1 MDLRQNRLT
10 AEEWDSLEIPV
21 SKDEKKILHLI
32 QNGYE
37 DVNIS
42 YNDTLSI
49 INYVKIQAIELE
61 LYHSYFYNRYFQKI
75 IDALFESYDCGRTK
89 GKPKKTKKKLKKAD
103 QIRISNSD
111 KKIGKMKNN
120 IFEFILLGIVKKFF
134 EGDSSKKSYYYYTL
148 SQLSQYKIVNVN
160 IYILEDI
167 QYILKTFGDKIN
179 KSKLIKNAFDF
190 IERNHILRKY
200 RDIHLY
206 THQKNLFTFCKKKGP
221 KLVLYQAPTGTGK
234 TVSPIGLVKKHKLIF
249 VCAAKHVGL
258 QLAKSC
264 ISLGIK
270 IAVAFGCQDPG
281 GIRLHYFAVK
291 EFVKNRRTGGIFRVD
306 NAVGDNVEIIIS
318 DVISYLPAMRY
329 MLAFNKKEDIIWY
342 WDEPTITLDYEKHP
356 YHTILQRN
364 WQENDIPNIVLSSAT
379 LPRQDEIAPCLQNFV
394 IKFNSTNI
402 YNIVSHDCTRTIPIL
417 DSQSHIVL
425 PHFIFPEFAELKK
438 SLSHIKKYRTLLRHF
453 DLEEVCR
460 FITYINKHCDIKE
473 NLKCENYFESVGE
486 VTAISLKEY
495 YLKLLSA
502 TKSIYSSVY
511 TYFQN
516 KRKKRYPS
524 TIKITTG
531 DSYTLTCG
539 PTIYLADNVERIAQF
554 CLHIAAIP
562 QEILE
567 SIMKN
572 INYNEK
578 VRIEINKIEKEISK
592 NTDSKKVGNS
602 DKKEARGFKQES
614 GKKTDMLTRQA
625 DYLRT
630 QIRTVQLPNEFIPN
644 SFEHLQK
651 WMPTN
656 KHQSFRGNV
665 SDQIVE
671 KIMLLEVEPIWKI
684 LLMMGIGVFTK
695 HQCVDYVAIM
705 KELAHKQCLY
715 LIIASSDYIYGTNYQ
730 FCHGYIGKDLGNLTQ
745 EKLIQAFGRVGRKN
759 IMGEYSLR
767 LRNDELIMRLF
778 KKSKNKTEV
787 VNMNIL
793 FGV

>member
-37 DVNIS
+37 NVNIS

-49 INYVKIQAIELE
+49 INYVKIRAIDLE
-61 LYHSYFYNRYFQKI
+61 LYHSYFYKKYFQKI
-75 IDALFESYDCGRTK
+75 IDVLFEAHDCSKVKRK
-89 GKPKKTKKKLKKAD
+89 QKKTKKKLKKAD

-111 KKIGKMKNN
+111 KKIGKMNNN
-120 IFEFILLGIVKKFF
+120 IFEFILLEIIKTFL

-167 QYILKTFGDKIN
+167 QNIQTTFGDKIN

-190 IERNHILRKY
+190 IECNHTLRKY

-206 THQKNLFTFCKKKGP
+206 THQKNLFTFCKKKGA

-417 DSQSHIVL
+417 DSQSYIVL
-425 PHFIFPEFAELKK
+425 PHFIFPEFAELKR
-438 SLSHIKKYRTLLRHF
+438 SISHIKKYRTLLRHF

-473 NLKCENYFESVGE
+473 NLKCENYFESVSE

-495 YLKLLSA
+495 YLKLLSG
-502 TKSIYSSVY
+502 TKSNYSTIY

-567 SIMKN
+567 LIMKN

-578 VRIEINKIEKEISK
+578 VRIEIDKIEKEISK
-592 NTDSKKVGNS
+592 NTDCSKVGNS
-602 DKKEARGFKQES
+602 DKKEARGLKRES

-630 QIRTVQLPNEFIPN
+630 QIRTIQLPNEFIPN

-651 WMPTN
+651 WIPTN
-656 KHQSFRGNV
+656 KEPSFRGNV
-665 SDQIVE
+665 SDHIVE
-671 KIMLLEVEPIWKI
+671 RIMLLEVEPIWKI

-695 HQCVDYVAIM
+695 HQCVDYVTIM

-759 IMGEYSLR
+759 IMGEYSIR

-787 VNMNIL
+787 VNMNTL

>member
-1 MDLRQNRLT
+1 M
-10 AEEWDSLEIPV
+10 
-21 SKDEKKILHLI
+21 
-32 QNGYE
+32 
-37 DVNIS
+37 
-42 YNDTLSI
+42 
-49 INYVKIQAIELE
+49 
-61 LYHSYFYNRYFQKI
+61 
-75 IDALFESYDCGRTK
+75 
-89 GKPKKTKKKLKKAD
+89 
-103 QIRISNSD
+103 
-111 KKIGKMKNN
+111 
-120 IFEFILLGIVKKFF
+120 
-134 EGDSSKKSYYYYTL
+134 
-148 SQLSQYKIVNVN
+148 
-160 IYILEDI
+160 
-167 QYILKTFGDKIN
+167 
-179 KSKLIKNAFDF
+179 
-190 IERNHILRKY
+190 
-200 RDIHLY
+200 
-206 THQKNLFTFCKKKGP
+206 
-221 KLVLYQAPTGTGK
+221 
-234 TVSPIGLVKKHKLIF
+234 
-249 VCAAKHVGL
+249 CAAKHVGL

-417 DSQSHIVL
+417 DSQSYIVL

-460 FITYINKHCDIKE
+460 FIIYINKYYDIKE
-473 NLKCENYFESVGE
+473 NLKCENYFVSVSE
-486 VTAISLKEY
+486 ITAISLKEY
-495 YLKLLSA
+495 YLKLLSS
-502 TKSIYSSVY
+502 TKSNYSAVY

-524 TIKITTG
+524 TIKITTR

-578 VRIEINKIEKEISK
+578 VR
-592 NTDSKKVGNS
+592 
-602 DKKEARGFKQES
+602 
-614 GKKTDMLTRQA
+614 
-625 DYLRT
+625 
-630 QIRTVQLPNEFIPN
+630 
-644 SFEHLQK
+644 
-651 WMPTN
+651 
-656 KHQSFRGNV
+656 
-665 SDQIVE
+665 
-671 KIMLLEVEPIWKI
+671 LE
-684 LLMMGIGVFTK
+684 
-695 HQCVDYVAIM
+695 
-705 KELAHKQCLY
+705 
-715 LIIASSDYIYGTNYQ
+715 N
-730 FCHGYIGKDLGNLTQ
+730 
-745 EKLIQAFGRVGRKN
+745 
-759 IMGEYSLR
+759 
-767 LRNDELIMRLF
+767 
-778 KKSKNKTEV
+778 
-787 VNMNIL
+787 
-793 FGV
+793 

>member
-37 DVNIS
+37 NVNIS

-49 INYVKIQAIELE
+49 INYVKIRAIDLE
-61 LYHSYFYNRYFQKI
+61 LYHSYFYKKYFQKT
-75 IDALFESYDCGRTK
+75 IDVLFEAHDCSKVKRK
-89 GKPKKTKKKLKKAD
+89 QKKTKKNLKKAD

-111 KKIGKMKNN
+111 KKIGKMNNN
-120 IFEFILLGIVKKFF
+120 IFEFILLEIIKKFF
-134 EGDSSKKSYYYYTL
+134 EGDSNKKSYYYYTL

-167 QYILKTFGDKIN
+167 QNILTTFGDKIN

-190 IERNHILRKY
+190 IECNHTLRKY

-206 THQKNLFTFCKKKGP
+206 THQKNLFTFCKKKGA

-417 DSQSHIVL
+417 DSQSYIVL
-425 PHFIFPEFAELKK
+425 PHFIFSEFAELKK
-438 SLSHIKKYRTLLRHF
+438 SILHIKKYRTLLRHF

-473 NLKCENYFESVGE
+473 NLKCENYFESVSE

-495 YLKLLSA
+495 YLKLLSG
-502 TKSIYSSVY
+502 TKSNYSTIY

-562 QEILE
+562 QEILKL
-567 SIMKN
+567 IMKN

-578 VRIEINKIEKEISK
+578 VRIEIDKIEKEISK
-592 NTDSKKVGNS
+592 NTDCSKVGNS
-602 DKKEARGFKQES
+602 DKKEARGLKQES

-630 QIRTVQLPNEFIPN
+630 QIRTIQLPNEFIPN

-651 WMPTN
+651 WIPTN
-656 KHQSFRGNV
+656 KEPSFRGNV
-665 SDQIVE
+665 SDHIVE
-671 KIMLLEVEPIWKI
+671 KIMLLKVEPIWKI

-695 HQCVDYVAIM
+695 HQCVDYVTIM

-759 IMGEYSLR
+759 IMGEYSIR

-787 VNMNIL
+787 VNMNTL